1 MKKKINNSDSESSN
15 SEEIDDSENS
25 TDSEDK
31 ITIMEKFT
39 PKEKCYYKMIN
50 DFFEDETRC
59 TENDIEKMVLIIDG
73 KSQISLRVLDWLV
86 TKYSKVGINIKTIA
100 GEKQNLRL
108 CYKSTLKTYKKRYF
122 DPFKRQ
128 NKRIKFWYFYTIKGE
143 EFKIRT
149 TLGQLNFFK
158 WAIYNGVIK
167 YVEENLGLLTREMK
181 KSNKEDKKRKE
192 DNDSSSGTLDSK
204 SRKSLEN
211 KIYKKALTSKS
222 LSSKNGKLEISF
234 D

>member
-1 MKKKINNSDSESSN
+1 MTKRNYEKIEQNNNSDSDSTESDDDI
-15 SEEIDDSENS
+15 EESKDSGTESDDN
-25 TDSEDK
+25 K
-31 ITIMEKFT
+31 ISIMGKFT

-50 DFFEDETRC
+50 DFFEDRDKCSEK
-59 TENDIEKMVLIIDG
+59 DIEKMILIIDG

-86 TKYSKVGINIKTIA
+86 TKYSKIGITVKTIT

-128 NKRIKFWYFYTIKGE
+128 NKRIKFWYYYTINNE

-158 WAIYNGVIK
+158 WAVYNGVIK
-167 YVEENLGLLTREMK
+167 YVEESLGLLTREMK
-181 KSNKEDKKRKE
+181 KSNKEIK
-192 DNDSSSGTLDSK
+192 
-204 SRKSLEN
+204 
-211 KIYKKALTSKS
+211 
-222 LSSKNGKLEISF
+222 
-234 D
+234 